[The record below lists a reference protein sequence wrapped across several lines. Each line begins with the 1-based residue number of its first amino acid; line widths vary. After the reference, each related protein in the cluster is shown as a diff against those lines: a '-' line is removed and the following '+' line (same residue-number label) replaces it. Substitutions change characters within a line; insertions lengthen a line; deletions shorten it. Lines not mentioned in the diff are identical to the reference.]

1 MMLPQPTGDHFMKIT
16 AVLGALC
23 ALLVL
28 STNPALS
35 AERWEELPEPAALP
49 QAAKTGTAPV
59 NGIAMYYAVYGSG
72 PNVLLIHGGLGYADV
87 WGAQVADLARDHTVI
102 VAESRGHGR
111 STRNADPY
119 SYDLMSSDYLALL
132 DYLKVDKT
140 AIVGWSDG
148 GIIGLDIAIHHPERL
163 TRLFAHAA
171 NSKIDGVI
179 PTVMENKT
187 FAAYI
192 EHAGEVYKKISPTPT
207 EYDAFVTQISNMW
220 ATQPN
225 WTDDDLKKITTP
237 TAIVLGD
244 HDEAISRDHTDYLAK
259 TVPGAELVILKGASH
274 FAMLQD
280 AEGYNKAVREFID
293 N

>member
-1 MMLPQPTGDHFMKIT
+1 MKIT

-28 STNPALS
+28 STAPALS

-49 QAAKTGTAPV
+49 QAAKSGTAPV
-59 NGIAMYYAVYGSG
+59 NGIDMYYAVYGAG
-72 PNVLLIHGGLGYADV
+72 PAVLLIHGGLGYADV
-87 WGAQVADLARDHTVI
+87 WGAQVADLSKDHTVI
-102 VAESRGHGR
+102 LAESRGHGR

-163 TRLFAHAA
+163 TKLFAHAA
-171 NSKIDGVI
+171 NSKTDGVI

-225 WTDDDLKKITTP
+225 WSDDDLKKITTP

-244 HDEAISRDHTDYLAK
+244 HDEAISREHTDYLAK
-259 TVPGAELVILKGASH
+259 TIPGAQLIILKDASH
-274 FAMLQD
+274 FAMLQNPD
-280 AEGYNKAVREFID
+280 GYNKAVREFID
-293 N
+293 K

>member
-1 MMLPQPTGDHFMKIT
+1 MKIT

-28 STNPALS
+28 STTPALS

-49 QAAKTGTAPV
+49 QTAKTGTAPV
-59 NGIAMYYAVYGSG
+59 NGIEMYYSIYGSG

-87 WGAQVADLARDHTVI
+87 WGAQVTDLSKDHTVI

-119 SYDLMSSDYLALL
+119 SYNLMSSDYLALL

-225 WTDDDLKKITTP
+225 WTDDDLKKISTP

-244 HDEAISRDHTDYLAK
+244 HDEAISREHTDYLAK
-259 TVPGAELVILKGASH
+259 TIPGAELIILKGASH

-280 AEGYNKAVREFID
+280 PEGYNKAVRDFID
-293 N
+293 K